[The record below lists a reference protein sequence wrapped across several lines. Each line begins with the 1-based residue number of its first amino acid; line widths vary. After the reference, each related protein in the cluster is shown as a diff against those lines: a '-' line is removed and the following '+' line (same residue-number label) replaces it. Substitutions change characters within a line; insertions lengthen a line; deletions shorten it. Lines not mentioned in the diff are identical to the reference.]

1 MVAALSIAALAS
13 CTSEKPQDGG
23 QPSTSPVWM
32 KFESSSDFVMGEPGP
47 LALAVDNSESERS
60 NVDVSLSLSLE
71 HAPKGDVAIEYQD
84 LGSSRWKDLRLSPKA
99 TGGKEGLTGT
109 FQTALPSG
117 RSTLKLRLTPGMRPT
132 DSGQSIGVTARMSKA
147 RTSLA
152 VARSSAPLTN
162 FQVEE
167 DSGAEYVQRGG
178 GWSEYDFSVKN
189 HSAVDYPKIQIL
201 AFLCE
206 EVEGDC
212 RAAESTSALSVQ
224 WKTADGWKDLEIPSP
239 GPAPTSDAVQS
250 LEDDAA
256 LVSDIPLSRD
266 ESKPLHFRIKETG
279 DLRAGSWQG
288 QIQLTARLKGTK
300 STTALS
306 SEGIE
311 FHVK

>member
-13 CTSEKPQDGG
+13 CTSEEPHDEG

-32 KFESSSDFVMGEPGP
+32 KIESSSDFVRGEPGP
-47 LALAVDNSESERS
+47 LALAVDNSESKRS
-60 NVDVSLSLSLE
+60 NVDVSLSISLQ

-84 LGSSRWKDLRLSPKA
+84 LGSSSWKTLRLSSKA
-99 TGGKEGLTGT
+99 AGSNKDLSGT

-117 RSTLKLRLTPGMRPT
+117 RSTFNLRLTPGMRPT
-132 DSGQSIGVTARMSKA
+132 DSGQSIGVTARISKA
-147 RTSLA
+147 RTSVA
-152 VARSSAPLTN
+152 VAHGSARLTN
-162 FQVEE
+162 FQVAE

-189 HSAVDYPKIQIL
+189 RSAVDYPKIQIL

-206 EVEGDC
+206 DVEGDC

-224 WKTADGWKDLEIPSP
+224 WKTANGWKELKIPSP
-239 GPAPTSDAVQS
+239 GPTPTSDAVQS

-256 LVSDIPLSRD
+256 LVSDIGLSRD

-288 QIQLTARLKGTK
+288 QIQLTARLKGAK
-300 STTALS
+300 STTAFS
-306 SEGIE
+306 SKGIA
-311 FHVK
+311 FHIK